1 MIIRTYRCDDCEQEF
16 EVHCESSD
24 GDPDCPTCAKVLDWQ
39 PGMFSITGHK
49 SRAIDVTQK
58 IIEED
63 FGLSNLKD
71 NTREGEAAYKE
82 PRADTTHEK
91 EKITQAVMEYVRES
105 TGNAP
110 GAASVQLPA
119 PVGFNWGT
127 QVAGAPA
134 PQVSMQH
141 VLSQAKVGPQ
151 AAENPMQILQ
161 SGIKSGHLKTKSRII
176 AKWSP

>member
-24 GDPDCPTCAKVLDWQ
+24 GDPDCPTCEKVLDWQ
-39 PGMFSITGHK
+39 PGMFAITGHK

-63 FGLSNLKD
+63 FGLANLKD

-82 PRADTTHEK
+82 PRADTTHERD
-91 EKITQAVMEYVRES
+91 KITQSVMEYVRET
-105 TGNAP
+105 TGHSP
-110 GAASVQLPA
+110 GASVQP
-119 PVGFNWGT
+119 PPSVGFNWGT
-127 QVAGAPA
+127 QVASAPA

-141 VLSQAKVGPQ
+141 VLAQTKVGPQ
-151 AAENPMQILQ
+151 APENPMQILQ
-161 SGIKSGHLKTKSRII
+161 GGIKSGHLRSKNRII
-176 AKWSP
+176 AKWNP

>member
-24 GDPDCPTCAKVLDWQ
+24 GDPDCPACAKVLDWQ
-39 PGMFSITGHK
+39 PGMFAITGHK

-58 IIEED
+58 IIEQD
-63 FGLSNLKD
+63 FGLANLKD

-82 PRADTTHEK
+82 PRVDTTHEK
-91 EKITQAVMEYVRES
+91 EKITQAVMEYVRET
-105 TGNAP
+105 TGTAP
-110 GAASVQLPA
+110 GGPVSAPA
-119 PVGFNWGT
+119 PVAFNWGT

-141 VLSQAKVGPQ
+141 VLAQTKVGPQ
-151 AAENPMQILQ
+151 PPENPMEILQ
-161 SGIKSGHLKTKSRII
+161 GGIKSGHLRSKNRII